1 MPGLKKRGALY
12 LQGAASLNC
21 DDGDV
26 LRGIAD
32 DVMEVPKTK
41 HCLPVQKR
49 RNIARDG
56 LQIYGWIGAGKSLMA
71 ILQSLAMADILLG
84 PHPNHA
90 IHRYQSLFGAVAL
103 LLSRHRKYLLVLRYR
118 LSLKIIGKL
127 RDLLIGNGT
136 RLPPS

>member
-12 LQGAASLNC
+12 LQGAAPRNG
-21 DDGDV
+21 DDGAV
-26 LRGIAD
+26 LRGITD
-32 DVMEVPKTK
+32 DAREV
-41 HCLPVQKR
+41 PVQKR
-49 RNIARDG
+49 GSIARDS
-56 LQIYGWIGAGKSLMA
+56 LQIHGWIGAGKSL
-71 ILQSLAMADILLG
+71 ITIVQSLAMADILLG

-127 RDLLIGNGT
+127 RDLVIGNGT

>member
-1 MPGLKKRGALY
+1 MKKRGALY
-12 LQGAASLNC
+12 LQGAASRNG

-26 LRGIAD
+26 LRGITD
-32 DVMEVPKTK
+32 DAREV
-41 HCLPVQKR
+41 PVQKR
-49 RNIARDG
+49 GSIARDS
-56 LQIYGWIGAGKSLMA
+56 LQIYGWIGSGKSL
-71 ILQSLAMADILLG
+71 ITIVQSLAMADILLG

-118 LSLKIIGKL
+118 LSLKLIGKL
-127 RDLLIGNGT
+127 RDLLIGNGS

>member
-12 LQGAASLNC
+12 LQRAASRNG
-21 DDGDV
+21 DDSDV
-26 LRGIAD
+26 LRGITD
-32 DVMEVPKTK
+32 DAREV
-41 HCLPVQKR
+41 PVQKR
-49 RNIARDG
+49 GSIARDS
-56 LQIYGWIGAGKSLMA
+56 LQIHGYIGWIGAGKSLMA
-71 ILQSLAMADILLG
+71 RVQSLAMADILLG

-136 RLPPS
+136 RLPSS